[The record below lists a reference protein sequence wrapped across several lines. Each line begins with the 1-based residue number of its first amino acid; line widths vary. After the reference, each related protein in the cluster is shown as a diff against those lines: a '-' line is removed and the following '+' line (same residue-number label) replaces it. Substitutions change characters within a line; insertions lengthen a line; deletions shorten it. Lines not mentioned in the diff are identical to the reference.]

1 MKVLVTGASGF
12 VGRALVRRLG
22 DMAGV
27 HVVAAMRRPGAV
39 TLGGGPS
46 TSVMCVGAE
55 SPLDQVDW
63 SSALGGVDG
72 VVHLAARVHMLRD
85 ESADPLAACR
95 AANVAGT
102 LNLAR
107 QCVQAGVK
115 RFVFLSSIKVNGE
128 ATRPGQRFEEWD
140 APAPRDAYAISKLE
154 AEQGLHELSAQ
165 SGMEVVIIR
174 PPLVYGRG
182 VKANFAALVRG
193 VQRGWPLPLGAICN
207 QRSLV
212 ALDNLVDL
220 IAVCLVHPGAANE
233 TFLVSDGQDLSTP
246 DLIRGIA
253 HAVGAKPRLLR
264 VPVWALRAVASL
276 LGKRDAMQRLCGDL
290 QVDIDKARRLLG
302 WIPPVSVDEGL
313 RRALSGSTAP

>member
-27 HVVAAMRRPGAV
+27 HVVAAVRRPGAV
-39 TLGGGPS
+39 SLGGGPS
-46 TSVMCVGAE
+46 TTVMCVGAE

-72 VVHLAARVHMLRD
+72 VVHLAARVHMLHD

-115 RFVFLSSIKVNGE
+115 RFIFLSSIKVNGE
-128 ATRPGQRFEEWD
+128 ATRPGQRFAEWD

-154 AEQGLHELSAQ
+154 AEQGLHELSAP

-193 VQRGWPLPLGAICN
+193 VQCGWPLPLGAICN

-302 WIPPVSVDEGL
+302 WSPPVSVDEGL